1 MDLVRLDAVSVV
13 RDGAR
18 LLDQVT
24 WIIRPGDRWVVLG
37 SNGAGKTTLLEEV
50 SERAQCDDV
59 GMVAALA
66 VPPGEVVL
74 DVVLSACYG
83 SLVRGPEFYQASD
96 EVRAGGLLARLGCRG
111 LLGRRFGS
119 LSEGE
124 RRRVL
129 IARALMTDPELLLLD
144 EPAAGLDLAGRE
156 ALVHWLARLAA
167 DPAGPV
173 SVLVTHHVE
182 EIPPTV
188 THALLLRAGR
198 VVAAG
203 PAGQVLTGPLLSAC
217 FGLPVAVDRHEGR
230 WTARLAAAG

>member
-1 MDLVRLDAVSVV
+1 MDAVSVV

-18 LLDQVT
+18 VLDQVSWT
-24 WIIRPGDRWVVLG
+24 IRPGDRWVVLG
-37 SNGAGKTTLLEEV
+37 SNGAGKTTLLEEIA
-50 SERAQCDDV
+50 SRAACDDV
-59 GMVAALA
+59 GLVADLA
-66 VPPGEVVL
+66 VPAEEVAL

-83 SLVRGPEFYQASD
+83 SLVRGPELYQASD
-96 EVRAGGLLARLGCRG
+96 ELRAVGLLARLGCRG

-167 DPAGPV
+167 EPTGPV

-198 VVAAG
+198 VVASGLAER
-203 PAGQVLTGPLLSAC
+203 VLTSPLLSAC
-217 FGLPVAVDRHEGR
+217 FGLPVAVERRDGR
-230 WTARLAAAG
+230 WSARLAIAG